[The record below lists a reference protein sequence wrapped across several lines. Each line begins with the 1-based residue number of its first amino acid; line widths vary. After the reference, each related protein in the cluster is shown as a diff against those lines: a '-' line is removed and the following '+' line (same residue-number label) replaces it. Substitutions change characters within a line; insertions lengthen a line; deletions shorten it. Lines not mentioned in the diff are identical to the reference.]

1 MWFSPGDPPEG
12 AQAVSRRPGVP
23 SIRCGAGPACQG
35 LRADVATTGLAP
47 DHSWLALCLFP
58 WDRRAVARET
68 TPEFGGGQDPGVG
81 PAQKLHELGRV
92 LSLPKPQFPH
102 L

>member
-1 MWFSPGDPPEG
+1 M
-12 AQAVSRRPGVP
+12 SRRPGVP
-23 SIRCGAGPACQG
+23 STRCGAGPACQG
-35 LRADVATTGLAP
+35 LRAAVATAELAP

-58 WDRRAVARET
+58 WDRRGVARE
-68 TPEFGGGQDPGVG
+68 PPQSLEVAWALGW
-81 PAQKLHELGRV
+81 AQHRMGELSRV